1 MIEKTLRRYLEHALP
16 DPVFLEK
23 LPGAPERR
31 YILEKTGR
39 DVADHIWSAVIAVQ
53 SCAPSLLEAAEMSSA
68 AVAAMLAA
76 PSPQRRISG
85 VKLNAEYNFT
95 DTSVKGYRY
104 QAVFDIYYKE

>member
-1 MIEKTLRRYLEHALP
+1 
-16 DPVFLEK
+16 
-23 LPGAPERR
+23 
-31 YILEKTGR
+31 
-39 DVADHIWSAVIAVQ
+39 
-53 SCAPSLLEAAEMSSA
+53 MSSA

>member
-23 LPGAPERR
+23 LPGAPERS
-31 YILEKTGR
+31 YILEKTGG

-76 PSPQRRISG
+76 PAKAVHMEPMNAKLEPRNTG
-85 VKLNAEYNFT
+85 LELLVK
-95 DTSVKGYRY
+95 SR
-104 QAVFDIYYKE
+104 